1 MKIIRTPRS
10 MTVWSEG
17 LRREGVTI
25 GFVPT
30 MGALHD
36 GHRSLIRSA
45 RLQCDALVVSIFVNP
60 TQFAPTEDLTK
71 YPRPIAKDRAL
82 CRGEGVD
89 VCFEPTAQAMYPE
102 GFQTTVTV
110 PALARRWEG
119 AARPHHFAGV
129 ATVVTKLFGMVQPQL
144 ALFGQK
150 DYQQTALVRQLV
162 NDLNLGVA
170 ILVRQ
175 TVRER
180 DGLAMSSRNVY
191 LSPDERRMAPLLF
204 QSLQAGRQM
213 IEGGKS
219 DVAAIERIMRQ
230 TIEREPTIHVEYL
243 AVCDP
248 DSLEPLPV
256 VAARAVLLGAI
267 RLGPVRLIDNLP
279 VKMPGRK
286 VPNQGFRLKAAH
298 DLAKREY
305 GGSGIQG

>member
-36 GHRSLIRSA
+36 GHRSLIRAA

-82 CRGEGVD
+82 CRAEGVD
-89 VCFEPTAQAMYPE
+89 ICYEPTTRAMYPE
-102 GFQTTVTV
+102 GFQTTVTM

-119 AARPHHFAGV
+119 EARPHHFAGV
-129 ATVVTKLFGMVQPQL
+129 ATVVTKLFGMVQPHL

-150 DYQQTALVRQLV
+150 DYQQAALVRQLV
-162 NDLNLGVA
+162 SDLNLGVV
-170 ILVRQ
+170 ILVRP

-191 LSPDERRMAPLLF
+191 LSANERLIAPLLS
-204 QSLQAGRQM
+204 QALQAGRQM
-213 IEGGKS
+213 IVSGKS
-219 DVAAIERIMRQ
+219 DVAASERIMHQ
-230 TIEREPTIHVEYL
+230 TIEQEPAIHIEYL

-248 DSLEPLPV
+248 DSLEPLST
-256 VAARAVLLGAI
+256 VADRAVLLGAI
-267 RLGPVRLIDNLP
+267 RIGSIRLIDNLL
-279 VKMPGRK
+279 VNMPGRK

-298 DLAKREY
+298 DLAKPEC